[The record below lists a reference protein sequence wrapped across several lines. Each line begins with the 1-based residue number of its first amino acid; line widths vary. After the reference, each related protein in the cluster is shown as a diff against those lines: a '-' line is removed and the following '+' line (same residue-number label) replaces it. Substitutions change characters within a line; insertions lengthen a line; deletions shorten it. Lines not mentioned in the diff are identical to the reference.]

1 MAPLFVAV
9 WTLALFGERLTLL
22 QACGIMISLSGAV
35 VIICRGDPGVLLG
48 VGVNRGDLWYL
59 AALFMYAFY
68 SALLRLRPAI
78 HPLSFLTVTM
88 GWSTFLLLP
97 LLVLEMASGARVTFD
112 GATLITLAYVGIFP
126 SILAYLFLNR
136 GIELI
141 GANRAAPFLH
151 LVPVFGSALAIIFLG
166 ERPQLFHAVG
176 YALVLAGV
184 AIAARRR
191 SAMIG
196 RKGAKP

>member
-1 MAPLFVAV
+1 M
-9 WTLALFGERLTLL
+9 LFGERLTLL
-22 QACGIMISLSGAV
+22 QAGGIMVSLAGV
-35 VIICRGDPGVLLG
+35 IVIICRGDLGVLLS
-48 VGVNRGDLWYL
+48 VGVNRGDIWYL

-97 LLVLEMASGARVTFD
+97 LLALEMASGATVCFD
-112 GATLITLAYVGIFP
+112 RATLITFAYIGIFP

-151 LVPVFGSALAIIFLG
+151 LIPVFGSALAIIFLG
-166 ERPQLFHAVG
+166 ERPQLFHGIG
-176 YALVLAGV
+176 YALVLVGV
-184 AIAARRR
+184 VIAARRR

-196 RKGAKP
+196 R